1 LQQLEAMKFAL
12 VTFTLHIVCIAD
24 ASSSIVAAGKDHPIV
39 KVIDL
44 LKSLKEKS
52 IAEGKEE
59 AVAYQK
65 FEYWCSTSTATL
77 KDTIADEKETID
89 ELTDKLAGL
98 TKEKSSLEAEI
109 STLEEQLKDLE
120 ASAKAAKEMRD
131 KEADLYAKANADLE
145 DTIKAVEE
153 CITALEGAESTTEP
167 KMLLAQRRM
176 KAVLALIGL
185 KVSSAQLKTLSSFAE
200 EPRPELKAKGDYESH
215 IDKYD
220 FKSENVIELLKQLKL
235 KFQDEKLAGTKDETN
250 AINSY
255 ELATQA
261 RDDSAAAAT
270 KSKEKKEKMLAS
282 TETDIADA
290 DKTMKETQDDLAA
303 DSKTLADTEDACA
316 TKKSEW
322 ETRSK
327 TRTLEIEAMDAA
339 IKILSKST
347 GVRSEAPEN
356 PIPPASPVAFIQS
369 GNRQPADQKMKAV
382 ALLRET
388 ARSTHSKAL
397 ERLAVE
403 VQSHLQGP
411 FDAVNNM
418 IEKMIFRLMDEQKKE
433 DEHKNWCDL
442 EIKKTETMKSDKEE
456 KIAELKAEIEL
467 QTAKVSALTEEI
479 ADANK
484 MISDITAFMKEATEI
499 RTIGKKE
506 NALAIKDANEA
517 QKSLTN
523 AIAVIEAFYKES
535 GEIPKEPWE
544 FLQAPAELPAKPATW
559 DSSYTAV
566 ADPTKQPGGIITV
579 LENVLSDF
587 EKMEAETKSQDEVDQ
602 KEYEETMKAN
612 EIEKAGRTQEV
623 EMKTAEKARRVDK
636 IASLSSQKK
645 NTEGQLEKTE
655 QYLVDLKPACVDGDS
670 TYEDRK
676 AARTKEIEAL
686 QKSQQI
692 LLDAF
697 KEKDEPAGGK
707 GDDSKSPKFL
717 QVKRHVQ

>member
-1 LQQLEAMKFAL
+1 MKFVVVL
-12 VTFTLHIVCIAD
+12 SLLCCVG
-24 ASSSIVAAGKDHPIV
+24 SSVVGKDHPIV

-44 LKSLKEKS
+44 LKELKEKS
-52 IAEGKEE
+52 ITEGKEE

-65 FEYWCSTSTATL
+65 FEYWCSTSIATL
-77 KDTIADEKETID
+77 KDTIADEEELID
-89 ELTDKLAGL
+89 ELKDKLAGL
-98 TKEKSSLEAEI
+98 EKDKAALEEDI
-109 STLEEQLKDLE
+109 STLEDQLKDL
-120 ASAKAAKEMRD
+120 AAAAKAASEKRD
-131 KEADLYAKANADLE
+131 KEAALYDKANKDVE
-145 DTIKAVEE
+145 DTIKAIED
-153 CITALEGAESTTEP
+153 CIKALKDAESETEP
-167 KMLLAQRRM
+167 KMMLAQRHAKM
-176 KAVLALIGL
+176 VLSLIGL
-185 KVSSAQLKTLSSFAE
+185 KATEEQRKVLSSFAE
-200 EPRPELKAKGDYESH
+200 EPRPVLKAEGDMEAH

-220 FKSENVIELLKQLKL
+220 FKSENVIELLEQLRL
-235 KFQDEKLAGTKDETN
+235 KFQDDQLAGTKAETN
-250 AINSY
+250 AINAYDLSK
-255 ELATQA
+255 QA
-261 RDDSAAAAT
+261 RDDAIKAAE
-270 KSKEKKEKMLAS
+270 KSKDKKEKALAE
-282 TETDIADA
+282 TEAAIADA
-290 DKTMKETQDDLAA
+290 TKTLEDTEADHAA
-303 DSKTLADTEDACA
+303 DTKTLAETEDACA

-347 GVRSEAPEN
+347 GVRTEAPDN
-356 PIPPASPVAFIQS
+356 PIPPASPVSFLQLSSAPS
-369 GNRQPADQKMKAV
+369 DPKMKAV
-382 ALLRET
+382 ALLRE
-388 ARSTHSKAL
+388 AAKNAHSRAL

-403 VQSHLQGP
+403 VQAHLKGP

-433 DEHKNWCDL
+433 DEHKNWCDE
-442 EIKKTETMKSDKEE
+442 EIKKTETMKADKED

-467 QTAKVSALTEEI
+467 QTAKVATLTNEI
-479 ADANK
+479 AEAEK
-484 MISDITAFMKEATEI
+484 MIADIKTFMTEATEI

-506 NALAIKDANEA
+506 NALAVKDSKDA

-523 AIAVIEAFYKES
+523 AIAVLEAFYKES

-544 FLQAPAELPAKPATW
+544 FIQKPVELGEKPATW

-566 ADPTKQPGGIITV
+566 ADPTKQPQGIVSV

-587 EKMEAETKSQDEVDQ
+587 EKMEAETLSQEEVDQ
-602 KEYEETMKAN
+602 KEYEESMKQN

-623 EMKTAEKARRVDK
+623 EMKTAEKGRRVEK

-645 NTEGQLEKTE
+645 NTEGELEKTD

-676 AARTKEIEAL
+676 AARTQEIEAL

-697 KEKDEPAGGK
+697 KEKEEPSNSG
-707 GDDSKSPKFL
+707 KFL
-717 QVKRHVQ
+717 QVRRHVQ